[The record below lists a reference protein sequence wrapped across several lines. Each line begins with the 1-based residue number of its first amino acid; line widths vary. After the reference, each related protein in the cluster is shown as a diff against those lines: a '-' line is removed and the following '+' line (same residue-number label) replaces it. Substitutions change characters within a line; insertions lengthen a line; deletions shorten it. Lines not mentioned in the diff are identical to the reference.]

1 MSFSAMPGSSAV
13 TSQALSVSDTSTA
26 GVVDHSISRR
36 KKGSR
41 SNVERRKG
49 VHQKPPSKSSNCR
62 FICNDCLQVG
72 AYLPPL
78 LRGLYYEGWHPTARS
93 LPLEDREVFLE
104 RIHEA
109 VSRDPGIDAELVA
122 RGVFTLL
129 ARRLPASELEDV
141 RAVTPVVLHA
151 FWPV

>member
-1 MSFSAMPGSSAV
+1 M
-13 TSQALSVSDTSTA
+13 
-26 GVVDHSISRR
+26 
-36 KKGSR
+36 
-41 SNVERRKG
+41 
-49 VHQKPPSKSSNCR
+49 
-62 FICNDCLQVG
+62 G

-93 LPLEDREVFLE
+93 LPLKDCDVFLE

-129 ARRLPASELEDV
+129 TRRLPASELEDV
-141 RAVTPVVLHA
+141 RAVTPVALHA